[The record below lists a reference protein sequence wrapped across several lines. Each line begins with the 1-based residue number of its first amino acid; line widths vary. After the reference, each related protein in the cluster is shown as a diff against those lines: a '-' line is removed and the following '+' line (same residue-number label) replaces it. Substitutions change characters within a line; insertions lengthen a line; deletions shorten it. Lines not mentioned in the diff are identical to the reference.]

1 MLKSRRTLLAV
12 ATLLLAL
19 AAVAW
24 YGGWRPTSPPV
35 IEAPTTVPT
44 VTKTSSAALT
54 VAGKLGDN
62 SYNDLTH
69 AGFLRAAKEL
79 GLDYRVVEPA
89 DPSEMRVIIQRLAAD
104 RTNLVVGI
112 GFTARAPMEE
122 IAQAHPDVRFL
133 LIDDTSD
140 KAAANLRSVY
150 FREHEAGFLAGVVAA
165 TFTKTGKVGIVIGM
179 DLPVV
184 RRYVNGYKAGVKHVR
199 PDVQVLSSVVGSF
212 SDPAK
217 GRSAALGIYSAGAD
231 VILNGAGQTGNGI
244 FEAARQ
250 SKRYA
255 IGVDRDQSEQAPE
268 FVLTS
273 ALKHVDDAIYLAVKT
288 ASTGTFVPGKSSLG
302 VADGAIAL
310 APLLGNKFSAEQT
323 AAVQNTVEAIRTG
336 ELKVEESY
344 EPL

>member
-1 MLKSRRTLLAV
+1 MPQSRRNLLGV
-12 ATLLLAL
+12 AALLLAL
-19 AAVAW
+19 AALAW
-24 YGGWRPTSPPV
+24 YAGWRPKSPSVSESP
-35 IEAPTTVPT
+35 ATVPA
-44 VTKTSSAALT
+44 VAQRLSAGLA

-62 SYNDLTH
+62 SYNDLTN

-79 GLDYRVVEPA
+79 GLDYKVVEPA
-89 DPSEMRVIIQRLAAD
+89 DPAEMRTIVQRLAAD

-122 IAQAHPDVRFL
+122 AAQAHPDVRFL

-140 KAAANLRSVY
+140 KATPNLRSVY

-165 TFTKTGKVGIVIGM
+165 TFTKTGKVGIVIGL

-255 IGVDRDQSEQAPE
+255 IGVDRDQSDQAPE

-273 ALKHVDDAIYLAVKT
+273 ALKHVDEAIYLAVKA
-288 ASTGTFVPGKSSLG
+288 ASSGTFVPGKSSLG
-302 VADGAIAL
+302 VSERAIAL
-310 APLLGNKFSAEQT
+310 APLLGSKFSAEQT
-323 AAVQNTVEAIRTG
+323 AAIEKTVDAIRTG
-336 ELKVEESY
+336 ELKVAESY